1 MSVKLAFDELGVIF
15 SVKDGCTQRMHSSR
29 DMVVSK
35 EELCQIRRPISS
47 ADICQTHYFS

>member
-1 MSVKLAFDELGVIF
+1 MSVKLAFAELGVIF
-15 SVKDGCTQRMHSSR
+15 SVKDGTQRMHSSR
-29 DMVVSK
+29 NMVVSK